1 MTRAKTKTNPG
12 HPDLEVVKKA
22 EAVFAEMGMTA
33 EDAIAVFYKQ
43 AALRGSFPITELIPN
58 EETQEAVSKARAGSD
73 VVSYGSVD
81 EVMAEFED
89 ARANSDNEI

>member
-22 EAVFAEMGMTA
+22 EAVLAEMGMTA